1 MPQLTRRG
9 SFAAGA
15 AVAGIALWAS
25 AAPTMV
31 YPQYAD
37 AWALSTAT
45 TSALFAVYP
54 LALVPTL
61 VIFGNL
67 SDSIGR
73 RATILVGLA
82 ALAAGSVAFG
92 LAQDV
97 SWAFVGRALM
107 GVGVGFALSPAT
119 AAMVENARRPERAGS
134 ATTAATAG
142 GLVVATLVG
151 GALVQYAPDAL
162 HLSFW
167 VLAVATATAFAL
179 SWFLP
184 RHQRDAA
191 QPPWRPRRPMV
202 PASARTRFVAGALGI
217 GAAYSM
223 GAIYLAL
230 GAHIARDLLG
240 SGNTF
245 VDGAMI
251 ALSAVAIGTVAI
263 AARRLPARTALLSGP
278 ILATVGLGALIVAG
292 SQHSVA
298 LFVLSSVV
306 GGAGYALLF
315 SGGLGA
321 VTQSAPP
328 DHRAM
333 VLSAAYVVGYVLQA
347 GTALGLGELTRQAGL
362 ESALVVG
369 VPVILAIGYA
379 AALLVRHPAAIVGNV
394 TQVSH
399 HPVLEGNTP

>member
-1 MPQLTRRG
+1 
-9 SFAAGA
+9 
-15 AVAGIALWAS
+15 
-25 AAPTMV
+25 
-31 YPQYAD
+31 
-37 AWALSTAT
+37 
-45 TSALFAVYP
+45 
-54 LALVPTL
+54 
-61 VIFGNL
+61 
-67 SDSIGR
+67 
-73 RATILVGLA
+73 
-82 ALAAGSVAFG
+82 
-92 LAQDV
+92 
-97 SWAFVGRALM
+97 
-107 GVGVGFALSPAT
+107 
-119 AAMVENARRPERAGS
+119 
-134 ATTAATAG
+134 
-142 GLVVATLVG
+142 
-151 GALVQYAPDAL
+151 
-162 HLSFW
+162 
-167 VLAVATATAFAL
+167 
-179 SWFLP
+179 
-184 RHQRDAA
+184 
-191 QPPWRPRRPMV
+191 MV

-278 ILATVGLGALIVAG
+278 ILATVGMGALIVAG

-347 GTALGLGELTRQAGL
+347 GTALGLGELTRRAGL

-379 AALLVRHPAAIVGNV
+379 AALLVRRPAAIVGNV

>member
-1 MPQLTRRG
+1 MPQLARRG
-9 SFAAGA
+9 SFAAA
-15 AVAGIALWAS
+15 AVVAGIALWAS

-31 YPQYAD
+31 YPQYAA
-37 AWALSTAT
+37 AWGLSTAT

-73 RATILVGLA
+73 RVTILVGLA
-82 ALAAGSVAFG
+82 ALIAGSVAFG
-92 LAQDV
+92 LAEEV

-142 GLVVATLVG
+142 GIVVATLVG

-167 VLAVATATAFAL
+167 VLAAATTAAFAF

-184 RHQRDAA
+184 RHHRDPA
-191 QPPWRPRRPMV
+191 QPSWRPRWPMI
-202 PASARTRFVAGALGI
+202 PAAARTRFAAGSLGI
-217 GAAYSM
+217 AAAYSM

-230 GAHIARDLLG
+230 GAQIARDLLG
-240 SGNTF
+240 SDNTF

-251 ALSAVAIGTVAI
+251 ALSAVAIGAVAI
-263 AARRLPARTALLSGP
+263 AVRALPAPTALMAGP

-292 SQHSVA
+292 AQQSVP
-298 LFVLSSVV
+298 LFVLSSLV

-347 GTALGLGELTRQAGL
+347 GTALGLGELTRRAGL
-362 ESALVVG
+362 ESALVIG
-369 VPVILAIGYA
+369 APVVLAIGYA
-379 AALLVRHPAAIVGNV
+379 AALLVRRSSPIASPAI
-394 TQVSH
+394 QVSH